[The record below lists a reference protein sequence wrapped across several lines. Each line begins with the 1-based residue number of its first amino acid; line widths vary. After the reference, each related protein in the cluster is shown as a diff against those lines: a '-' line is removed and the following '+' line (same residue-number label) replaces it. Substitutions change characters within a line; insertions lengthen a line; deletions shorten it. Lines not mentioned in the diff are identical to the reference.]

1 MNKNQKIFRWVFII
15 FTLIMAGLA
24 IQMGMNTTAPW
35 NKKKNKLKIEIG
47 SDARLFLF

>member
-15 FTLIMAGLA
+15 FTLAMVILA

-35 NKKKNKLKIEIG
+35 NKKKHVEQSK
-47 SDARLFLF
+47 

>member
-15 FTLIMAGLA
+15 FTILMAILA

-35 NKKKNKLKIEIG
+35 NKKKAALERIQADSLKK
-47 SDARLFLF
+47 

>member
-24 IQMGMNTTAPW
+24 IQMAMSTTAPW
-35 NKKKNKLKIEIG
+35 NKKKHKTNIEIG
-47 SDARLFLF
+47 SDTRLFLF